1 MKVLLKKIWAPLLIA
16 VLLLKISAFHV
27 YEHQDSTSDESSH
40 CELCIISVNS
50 PNAEGTF
57 TESFEVK
64 RPFIEVPEKTQISS
78 WNADKSDSLEELIHC
93 TRPPPALFV

>member
-1 MKVLLKKIWAPLLIA
+1 MKVLLKKIWAPFLIA

-27 YEHQDSTSDESSH
+27 YEHQDSTSDGSSH

-57 TESFEVK
+57 TESFELH
-64 RPFIEVPEKTQISS
+64 IQVP
-78 WNADKSDSLEELIHC
+78 
-93 TRPPPALFV
+93 

>member
-1 MKVLLKKIWAPLLIA
+1 MKALLKKIWAPLLIA
-16 VLLLKISAFHV
+16 VLLFKISAFHV

-40 CELCIISVNS
+40 CELCIISLNS

-57 TESFEVK
+57 PESFEVK
-64 RPFIEVPEKTQISS
+64 RPLIEVPEKTEISF
-78 WNADKSDSLEELIHC
+78 WNIDKPDSPEELVHY